1 MTAYLETS
9 AAARLLV
16 DEAESAALTAYLD
29 QLTAKRVPVVSSI
42 LLETELR
49 RLAVREDLAQ
59 AAVSDLLDRIDLAE
73 PNRSLFYEAGI
84 LPGANLRS
92 LDALHVATA
101 LRLEADQFVAYDAR
115 QLASATAVGLR
126 VLSPS

>member
-9 AAARLLV
+9 AAAKLLV

-115 QLASATAVGLR
+115 QLAAATAVGLR